1 MPVKSVHEIKPCGGE
16 EGEKDGRREDTVRQS
31 EHDTRPQGRKGVYM
45 TNQSFASENTRKNI
59 PWAEVAKIF
68 HLEHLSQHRT
78 GTPVTGNKKSPEEV
92 SDAEFVASLNRVY
105 NPAEIEAALIAEEE
119 EDAPDPELSKYYPAP
134 YYVKHNC
141 LGYVKHTKDGEVDV
155 QLCNF
160 VPRISCEILYDDG
173 EEVTREYE
181 ITVKDREGN
190 VLPTFRVPAQS
201 FGKLDWVGGN
211 LPARCTLDV
220 TGSVE
225 KHIVHAVKETAAHAD
240 LRHVYAHTGWIR
252 QDGEM
257 HFLLPGSP
265 FFEVELDGKCANY
278 GMICGEEP
286 ADLGWL
292 TGMLQLNVVPHDVML
307 PLMALK
313 LDELYRS
320 PGYLHMDKLDF
331 LFQALVKTSR
341 LETGVIQLDKKPAC
355 LFDTVAQAM
364 SGIVYAAEKKKIA
377 VSVDC
382 PENLTFS
389 HDSKWTSEALF
400 NLLDNAVKYTPAGGK
415 IAVSVVLWE
424 MYVEI
429 KVADTGK
436 GISESNQAAI
446 FRRFYR
452 EEEVHE
458 QQGVGIG
465 LYLAREIVTRQGG
478 YIKVVSEP
486 GKGSEFSIMLPT
498 K

>member
-1 MPVKSVHEIKPCGGE
+1 MDFLLEALTNWLKEMLVGGIMSNLSGMFDSVNQQVADISVQVGQ
-16 EGEKDGRREDTVRQS
+16 T
-31 EHDTRPQGRKGVYM
+31 PQGWNGSIFNMIENLSNSIMVPIAGVILAIVM
-45 TNQSFASENTRKNI
+45 TVDLIQMIADNRRRVDEERQELQTLVSDISHQVK
-59 PWAEVAKIF
+59 
-68 HLEHLSQHRT
+68 
-78 GTPVTGNKKSPEEV
+78 TPVSNLKMATDTLLEKPMTE
-92 SDAEFVASLNRVY
+92 AERTDF
-105 NPAEIEAALIAEEE
+105 
-119 EDAPDPELSKYYPAP
+119 
-134 YYVKHNC
+134 
-141 LGYVKHTKDGEVDV
+141 
-155 QLCNF
+155 
-160 VPRISCEILYDDG
+160 
-173 EEVTREYE
+173 
-181 ITVKDREGN
+181 
-190 VLPTFRVPAQS
+190 
-201 FGKLDWVGGN
+201 
-211 LPARCTLDV
+211 
-220 TGSVE
+220 
-225 KHIVHAVKETAAHAD
+225 
-240 LRHVYAHTGWIR
+240 IR
-252 QDGEM
+252 G
-257 HFLLPGSP
+257 
-265 FFEVELDGKCANY
+265 
-278 GMICGEEP
+278 I
-286 ADLGWL
+286 
-292 TGMLQLNVVPHDVML
+292 
-307 PLMALK
+307 
-313 LDELYRS
+313 RS
-320 PGYLHMDKLDF
+320 QTDKLDF

-341 LETGVIQLDKKPAC
+341 LETGVIQLDKKSGR

-364 SGIVYAAEKKKIA
+364 SGIVYAAEKKEIA

-382 PENLTFS
+382 PEDLTVS

-429 KVADTGK
+429 KVTDTGK